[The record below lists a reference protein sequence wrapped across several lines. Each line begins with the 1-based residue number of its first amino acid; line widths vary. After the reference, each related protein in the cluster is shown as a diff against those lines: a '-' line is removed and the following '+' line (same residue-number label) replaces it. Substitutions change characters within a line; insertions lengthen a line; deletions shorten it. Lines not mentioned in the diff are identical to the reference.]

1 MRRRGKFLPDNTV
14 KKRKMSNFV
23 PKLQEHM
30 RYPWHWVT
38 HYPLSSF
45 LIVVIWFLCFWLT
58 PPPTPLDDVA
68 FIDKWTHLT
77 MYLGTCSV
85 IWWEYLRRHEK
96 VNWLKTLTWAW
107 AGPIMM
113 SGLIEL
119 LQAYCTGGR
128 RSGEWLDFAANATG
142 ATLALVI
149 GILAARYLGKG

>member
-1 MRRRGKFLPDNTV
+1 
-14 KKRKMSNFV
+14 
-23 PKLQEHM
+23 M
-30 RYPWHWVT
+30 RYSWHLIT
-38 HYPLSSF
+38 HYPLSTF
-45 LIVVIWFLCFWLT
+45 LIVVIWFLCFWLS
-58 PPPTPLDDVA
+58 PPPTPLDNVA
-68 FIDKWTHLT
+68 FIDKWTHMV

-96 VNWLKTLTWAW
+96 VNWHKTLIWAW
-107 AGPIMM
+107 AGPILM

-149 GILAARYLGKG
+149 GILAARFLSKG